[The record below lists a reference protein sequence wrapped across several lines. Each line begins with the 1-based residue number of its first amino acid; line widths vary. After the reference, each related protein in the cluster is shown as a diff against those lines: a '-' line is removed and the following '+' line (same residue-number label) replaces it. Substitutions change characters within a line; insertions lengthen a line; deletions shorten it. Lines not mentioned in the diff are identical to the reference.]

1 MKSSFLSDIGKV
13 RNVNEDSVGLY
24 QNQKQIIL
32 GLVADG
38 IGGNRGG
45 DVASAMVVQ
54 HLGYLF
60 EESSFETVA
69 QAYEWLQ
76 KQVQVENDLLI
87 QKGKQYPD
95 LEGMG
100 STLVLILIDS
110 EDCIIANIGDSRGYR
125 LRKNELQQISQ
136 DHSLVNELIKQ
147 GAITKEEAANHPQ
160 KNVIVKTLGIN
171 HDAQMDYYALKV
183 EPDDLFLL
191 CTDGLS
197 KLVAGAKIKA
207 ILTASGSLEE
217 KCQQLI
223 TQARVNGGDDNI
235 TALLIAVDES
245 GEQQC
250 E

>member
-1 MKSSFLSDIGKV
+1 MI
-13 RNVNEDSVGLY
+13 
-24 QNQKQIIL
+24 
-32 GLVADG
+32 
-38 IGGNRGG
+38 
-45 DVASAMVVQ
+45 VQ

-76 KQVQVENDLLI
+76 KQVQIENDLLI

-110 EDCIIANIGDSRGYR
+110 VDCIIANIGDSRGYR
-125 LRKNELQQISQ
+125 LRKNELQQISR

-171 HDAQMDYYALKV
+171 HDAQMDHYALKV

-197 KLVAGAKIKA
+197 KLVTEAKIKA

-235 TALLIAVDES
+235 TALLIAADES

>member
-1 MKSSFLSDIGKV
+1 MKTSFLSDIGKV
-13 RNVNEDSVGLY
+13 RKVNEDSVGLY

-54 HLGYLF
+54 HLGFLF

-110 EDCIIANIGDSRGYR
+110 GDCIIANIGDSRGYR

-197 KLVAGAKIKA
+197 KLVAEAKIKA
-207 ILTASGSLEE
+207 ILTSSGSLEE
-217 KCQQLI
+217 KCHQLI

-250 E
+250 K

>member
-13 RNVNEDSVGLY
+13 RKVNEDSVGLY
-24 QNQKQIIL
+24 QNQKQITL

-45 DVASAMVVQ
+45 DVASAMIVQ

-76 KQVQVENDLLI
+76 KQVQIENDLLI

-110 EDCIIANIGDSRGYR
+110 VDCIIANIGDSRGYR
-125 LRKNELQQISQ
+125 LRKNELQQISR
-136 DHSLVNELIKQ
+136 DH
-147 GAITKEEAANHPQ
+147 
-160 KNVIVKTLGIN
+160 
-171 HDAQMDYYALKV
+171 
-183 EPDDLFLL
+183 
-191 CTDGLS
+191 
-197 KLVAGAKIKA
+197 
-207 ILTASGSLEE
+207 
-217 KCQQLI
+217 
-223 TQARVNGGDDNI
+223 
-235 TALLIAVDES
+235 
-245 GEQQC
+245 
-250 E
+250 

>member
-13 RNVNEDSVGLY
+13 RKINEDSVGLY
-24 QNQKQIIL
+24 QNQKQITL

-45 DVASAMVVQ
+45 DVASAMIVQ

-60 EESSFETVA
+60 EESSFETVT

-87 QKGKQYPD
+87 QKGKQYSG

-100 STLVLILIDS
+100 STLVLILIDAV
-110 EDCIIANIGDSRGYR
+110 DCIIANIGDSRGYR
-125 LRKNELQQISQ
+125 LRNNELKQISR

-171 HDAQMDYYALKV
+171 HDAQMDHYALKV
-183 EPDDLFLL
+183 KPGDLFLL

-197 KLVAGAKIKA
+197 KLVAEAEIQKI
-207 ILTASGSLEE
+207 LMTSRSLEE
-217 KCQQLI
+217 KCHQLI
-223 TQARVNGGDDNI
+223 TQARVNGGNDNI
-235 TALLIAVDES
+235 TALLITADES
-245 GEQQC
+245 GERRC

>member
-1 MKSSFLSDIGKV
+1 MKSLFLSDIGKV
-13 RNVNEDSVGLY
+13 RKVNEDSVGLY
-24 QNQKQIIL
+24 QNQKQITL

-45 DVASAMVVQ
+45 DVASAMIVQ

-60 EESSFETVA
+60 EESAFETVV

-110 EDCIIANIGDSRGYR
+110 VDCIIANIGDSRGYR
-125 LRKNELQQISQ
+125 LRKNELQQISR

-171 HDAQMDYYALKV
+171 HDAQMDHYALKV

-197 KLVAGAKIKA
+197 KLVTEAKIKA

-235 TALLIAVDES
+235 TALLIAADES

>member
-13 RNVNEDSVGLY
+13 RKINEDSVGLY
-24 QNQKQIIL
+24 QNQKQITL

-45 DVASAMVVQ
+45 DVASAMIVQ

-60 EESSFETVA
+60 EESSFETVT

-87 QKGKQYPD
+87 QKGKQYSG

-100 STLVLILIDS
+100 STLVLILIDAV
-110 EDCIIANIGDSRGYR
+110 DCIIANIGDSRGYR
-125 LRKNELQQISQ
+125 LRNNELKQISR

-171 HDAQMDYYALKV
+171 HDAQMDHYALKV
-183 EPDDLFLL
+183 KPGDLFLL

-197 KLVAGAKIKA
+197 NLVAEAEIQKI
-207 ILTASGSLEE
+207 LMTSRSLEE
-217 KCQQLI
+217 KCHQLI
-223 TQARVNGGDDNI
+223 TQARVNGGNDNI
-235 TALLIAVDES
+235 TALLITADES
-245 GEQQC
+245 GERRC

>member
-197 KLVAGAKIKA
+197 KLVAEAKIKA

-245 GEQQC
+245 GEHQC